1 MNFKTIFLFFS
12 LIIKIDCFIKV
23 PFTYF
28 PDKSYEKI
36 GLKNT
41 FLSILDLKMYGLLE
55 IGTPKQLCH
64 IPINFG
70 SNTFFL
76 PEKSSLHYNNN
87 DKIILYDDKNSSS
100 FHIIKE
106 EDTYEGENFISA
118 YYVNDII
125 YFGDKQAKLDFYLT
139 TSYFFPQFG
148 GLGLQLYP
156 SNDENTATPD
166 INRTFL
172 RKLKINGLINN
183 YIWSI
188 FYDEHQVNDGKING
202 YLLIGDYPHL
212 SINYPD
218 NKKYNYSLNSIEA
231 EVYNKKIIQTK
242 FFMDNIKIINNE
254 DVILYIIESVFV
266 RLDYNFGGIIAPKK
280 LGLFFEENI
289 FNNLEFCHKDTL
301 NRISTNTF
309 YYCDKNENNINQIKK
324 IFPIIKFENKILN
337 SSFVINVD
345 NLLFI
350 DDNYIYLLLIFDE
363 NIDYWTLGIP
373 FLREYQFSI
382 NEDSKKIYF
391 YKKIKLTQH
400 EEKIERRTIY
410 IILIII
416 ISIFL
421 FISGLIVAIILYYKN
436 IRKKRKNE
444 IDDGYDYKI
453 KDEENEKIIN

>member
-36 GLKNT
+36 GLKNKI
-41 FLSILDLKMYGLLE
+41 LSILDLKMYGLLE

-76 PEKSSLHYNNN
+76 PEKSSLHYNNK
-87 DKIILYDDKNSSS
+87 DKIILYDNKNSSS

-218 NKKYNYSLNSIEA
+218 NNKYNYSLNSIEA

-280 LGLFFEENI
+280 FGLFFEENI

-337 SSFVINVD
+337 SSFLVN
-345 NLLFI
+345 F
-350 DDNYIYLLLIFDE
+350 
-363 NIDYWTLGIP
+363 
-373 FLREYQFSI
+373 
-382 NEDSKKIYF
+382 
-391 YKKIKLTQH
+391 
-400 EEKIERRTIY
+400 
-410 IILIII
+410 
-416 ISIFL
+416 
-421 FISGLIVAIILYYKN
+421 
-436 IRKKRKNE
+436 
-444 IDDGYDYKI
+444 
-453 KDEENEKIIN
+453 

>member
-36 GLKNT
+36 GLKNKI
-41 FLSILDLKMYGLLE
+41 LSILDLKMYGLLE

-125 YFGDKQAKLDFYLT
+125 YFGAKQAKLDFYLT

-337 SSFVINVD
+337 SSFLVNIE

-350 DDNYIYLLLIFDE
+350 KENYFYILLIFEE
-363 NIDYWTLGIP
+363 NKDYWTLGIP
-373 FLREYQFSI
+373 FLKEYQFSI

-391 YKKIKLTQH
+391 YNKIKISEN
-400 EEKIERRTIY
+400 EEKKENRTIY

-421 FISGLIVAIILYYKN
+421 FISFLIAGIFIYYKN

-444 IDDGYDYKI
+444 LDDDYDYAI
-453 KDEENEKIIN
+453 KEEENEKVIN

>member
-36 GLKNT
+36 GLKNKI
-41 FLSILDLKMYGLLE
+41 LSILDLKMYGLLE

>member
-36 GLKNT
+36 GLKNKI
-41 FLSILDLKMYGLLE
+41 LSILDLKMYGLLE

-188 FYDEHQVNDGKING
+188 FYYEHQVNDGKING

-391 YKKIKLTQH
+391 YKKIKLIQH

-444 IDDGYDYKI
+444 IDDDYDYKI

>member
-1 MNFKTIFLFFS
+1 M
-12 LIIKIDCFIKV
+12 
-23 PFTYF
+23 
-28 PDKSYEKI
+28 
-36 GLKNT
+36 
-41 FLSILDLKMYGLLE
+41 
-55 IGTPKQLCH
+55 
-64 IPINFG
+64 
-70 SNTFFL
+70 
-76 PEKSSLHYNNN
+76 
-87 DKIILYDDKNSSS
+87 
-100 FHIIKE
+100 
-106 EDTYEGENFISA
+106 
-118 YYVNDII
+118 
-125 YFGDKQAKLDFYLT
+125 
-139 TSYFFPQFG
+139 
-148 GLGLQLYP
+148 
-156 SNDENTATPD
+156 
-166 INRTFL
+166 
-172 RKLKINGLINN
+172 
-183 YIWSI
+183 
-188 FYDEHQVNDGKING
+188 
-202 YLLIGDYPHL
+202 
-212 SINYPD
+212 
-218 NKKYNYSLNSIEA
+218 
-231 EVYNKKIIQTK
+231 
-242 FFMDNIKIINNE
+242 
-254 DVILYIIESVFV
+254 

-416 ISIFL
+416 FSIFL

>member
-1 MNFKTIFLFFS
+1 MNFKIIFLFFS
-12 LIIKIDCFIKV
+12 LIIKIDCFIKL

-444 IDDGYDYKI
+444 LDDDYDYAI
-453 KDEENEKIIN
+453 KEEENGKVIN

>member
-36 GLKNT
+36 GLKNKI
-41 FLSILDLKMYGLLE
+41 LSILDLKMYGLLE

-337 SSFVINVD
+337 SSFIVNIE

-350 DDNYIYLLLIFDE
+350 QENYFYILLIFEE
-363 NIDYWTLGIP
+363 NKDYWTLGIP
-373 FLREYQFSI
+373 FLKEYQFSI

-391 YKKIKLTQH
+391 YNKIKISEN
-400 EEKIERRTIY
+400 EEKKENRTIY
-410 IILIII
+410 IIIT
-416 ISIFL
+416 
-421 FISGLIVAIILYYKN
+421 
-436 IRKKRKNE
+436 
-444 IDDGYDYKI
+444 
-453 KDEENEKIIN
+453 KII

>member
-36 GLKNT
+36 GLKNKI
-41 FLSILDLKMYGLLE
+41 LSILDLKMYGLLE

-188 FYDEHQVNDGKING
+188 FYDEHHVNDGKING

-337 SSFVINVD
+337 SSFLVNIE

-350 DDNYIYLLLIFDE
+350 KENYFYILLIFEE
-363 NIDYWTLGIP
+363 NKDYWTLGIP
-373 FLREYQFSI
+373 FLKEYQFSI

-391 YKKIKLTQH
+391 YNKIKISEN
-400 EEKIERRTIY
+400 EEKKENRTIY

-421 FISGLIVAIILYYKN
+421 FISFLIAGIFIYYKN

-444 IDDGYDYKI
+444 LDDDYDYAI
-453 KDEENEKIIN
+453 KEEENEKVIN

>member
-36 GLKNT
+36 GLKNKI
-41 FLSILDLKMYGLLE
+41 LSILDLKMYGLLE

-280 LGLFFEENI
+280 FGLFFEENI

-345 NLLFI
+345 NILFI

>member
-36 GLKNT
+36 GLKNKI
-41 FLSILDLKMYGLLE
+41 LSILDLKMYGLLE

-106 EDTYEGENFISA
+106 EDIYEGENFISA

-309 YYCDKNENNINQIKK
+309 YYCDNNENNINQIKK

-391 YKKIKLTQH
+391 YKKIKLTQD
-400 EEKIERRTIY
+400 EKKIERRTIY